1 MEQAIREYR
10 VWCETGD
17 LMGCASV
24 YKRRAWW
31 TVELEPFY
39 VEDRKTL
46 RPKGFRS
53 KEAAYAYAK
62 EYAETYR
69 DQAIE
74 EERKMHEADGCCVIL
89 PDFLIDS
96 YRLQVVDSE
105 EGRTLEEWEI

>member
-1 MEQAIREYR
+1 MEQAVREYR

-39 VEDRKTL
+39 FGDKFK
-46 RPKGFRS
+46 PKGFRS

-62 EYAETYR
+62 EHAESFR
-69 DQAIE
+69 GSAVDA
-74 EERKMHEADGCCVIL
+74 ERAMHERDGCCMPSMEEL
-89 PDFLIDS
+89 FDS

>member
-1 MEQAIREYR
+1 METARREYR

-39 VEDRKTL
+39 PGEKHK
-46 RPKGFRS
+46 PKGFRS
-53 KEAAYAYAK
+53 QEAAYRYAK
-62 EYAETYR
+62 DHAEHFRSQCMEWER
-69 DQAIE
+69 D
-74 EERKMHEADGCCVIL
+74 KHEADGCCMVDMQEL
-89 PDFLIDS
+89 LDS
-96 YRLQVVDSE
+96 YRLQVVDSD